1 MLVYIVSYTIL
12 WGFPGG
18 SEGKASACNVGD
30 PVSIPG
36 SGRSLGERN
45 GNPLQY
51 SYLENLMDRGA
62 WQRAWSHREFGMTE
76 PLNTAQNIFII
87 ETLEIIEKK
96 NKIIS
101 CCTTHR

>member
-1 MLVYIVSYTIL
+1 MHFGLP
-12 WGFPGG
+12 WGHSGKDSTCNAGNPGL
-18 SEGKASACNVGD
+18 
-30 PVSIPG
+30 IPE
-36 SGRSLGERN
+36 SGRSPGERN

-51 SYLENLMDRGA
+51 SYLENPIDNGA
-62 WQRAWSHREFGMTE
+62 WQRAWSHTELGMTE
-76 PLNTAQNIFII
+76 PLNTAQDIFII

>member
-1 MLVYIVSYTIL
+1 M
-12 WGFPGG
+12 
-18 SEGKASACNVGD
+18 
-30 PVSIPG
+30 IPE

-62 WQRAWSHREFGMTE
+62 WQRAGSHRELGMTE